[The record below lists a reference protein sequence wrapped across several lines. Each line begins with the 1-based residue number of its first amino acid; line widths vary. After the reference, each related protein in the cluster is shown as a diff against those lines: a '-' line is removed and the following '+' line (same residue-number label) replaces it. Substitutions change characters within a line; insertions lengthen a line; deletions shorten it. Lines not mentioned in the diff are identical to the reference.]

1 MLEDLIRKDLMQA
14 SKDKNVLAKNI
25 LSLALG
31 EIQTVE
37 ARGKT
42 LTEKDKQDIIFK
54 LVKSNTQT
62 FNQLPFGDQRGI
74 DLQLE
79 NELLKQYLPKTL
91 SRVETLTL
99 MDSVDTSSCKTSGQA
114 IGLVMKYAK
123 TNNLPVDNVLVK
135 ELVEDLFNA
144 TCDPVC

>member
-37 ARGKT
+37 ARGKV
-42 LTEKDKQDIIFK
+42 LTEKDKQDIISK

-62 FNQLPFGDQRGI
+62 SNQLQDGDQRKI
-74 DLQLE
+74 DLVLE
-79 NELLKQYLPKTL
+79 NELLQQYLPKTL
-91 SRVETLTL
+91 SREETSALIA
-99 MDSVDTSSCKTSGQA
+99 SVDTSASKTSGQA
-114 IGLVMKYAK
+114 IGLVMKCAK
-123 TNNLPVDNVLVK
+123 LNDIPVDNAVVK
-135 ELVEDLFNA
+135 ELVENLFNGKS
-144 TCDPVC
+144 V

>member
-14 SKDKNVLAKNI
+14 SKDRNVLAKNI

-31 EIQTVE
+31 EIQTAE

-42 LTEKDKQDIIFK
+42 LTEKDKQDIISK

-62 FNQLPFGDQRGI
+62 FNQLPVGDQRGV
-74 DLQLE
+74 DLKFE
-79 NELLKQYLPKTL
+79 NELLQQYLPKSL
-91 SRVETLTL
+91 SRLETLTL
-99 MDSVDTSSCKTSGQA
+99 IDSVDISSCKTSGQV
-114 IGLVMKYAK
+114 IGLVMKFAK
-123 TNNLPVDNVLVK
+123 ANNVTIDNGLVK

-144 TCDPVC
+144 ICDPVC